1 MYNDVTGWAYHVSAP
16 KLSMMIIRH
25 CTAIAETC
33 TIQDL
38 LATLCFTST
47 AVLQSGV
54 TFSSVCASCSKID
67 WKSLVA
73 TVSEHAITCVSE
85 LHR

>member
-1 MYNDVTGWAYHVSAP
+1 MYNDVTGWAYPVSAP
-16 KLSMMIIRH
+16 KLSMMVIRH

-38 LATLCFTST
+38 LATLCFTPT

-54 TFSSVCASCSKID
+54 
-67 WKSLVA
+67 
-73 TVSEHAITCVSE
+73 
-85 LHR
+85 